1 MQINNDK
8 LKRNLA
14 YLAPASLILTV
25 ILIVLPWPIS
35 YDENQTLYIIACG
48 LVGANYYVYRKY
60 FSKKTKK

>member
-1 MQINNDK
+1 MLLNNWQ

-35 YDENQTLYIIACG
+35 YEENQTLYVIACG

-60 FSKKTKK
+60 FSKKNKK